1 MNTGGDLR
9 PEVANQIVEV
19 RESVKLEREMRLLS
33 IANIPP
39 KELTNSVSMVDQ
51 CIAKNWNS

>member
-9 PEVANQIVEV
+9 PEAVNQIVEV
-19 RESVKLEREMRLLS
+19 RESIKLEREMILLS

-39 KELTNSVSMVDQ
+39 KELTNNVSIDDQ